1 MSFDIFDL
9 DLSSFIADNIW
20 ILLLVPIILL
30 FGVSFGWKKLIGLYQ
45 MQGKPLRPLGVI
57 VKEATSLMFKED
69 IYCVVTRKGEN
80 VESLLWLTW
89 TFFWKWLTS
98 LTIAIFTLSILNL
111 FEVLPIKLNNAV
123 MGWAWFIVIL
133 IWLYGV
139 GHLRK
144 VFAHRFSI
152 LEKMF
157 NVASSEMKYDGGANA
172 KIYIYQY
179 VLISGW
185 KQVYYPEETQIMYSV
200 NRFKAT
206 EQGRQNAFQAA
217 FDSSVTDKNSWSY
230 EWDTANNRV
239 ICTPIPFLPS
249 NVSYPFPDKHPWN
262 EFPLGK
268 TFGDEEVVWDVAT
281 LPHILVAGTTGS
293 GKSVTQRT
301 ILLHAMQSPD
311 WRVLL
316 IDPKQ
321 VELSQ
326 YPGHPNVLK
335 LATEIE
341 EAFALIQQLEQEMMN
356 RYARMKESGVNYFKS
371 LATVPPAILLMV
383 DEVFALLEITAG
395 ASRTDPI
402 IKEQNEMK
410 AAMTLL
416 VGKIARLGRA
426 AGIHM
431 VLATQRPDA
440 KVLPGEVKA
449 NLDAR
454 IAQGRMDKTPS
465 FMTLDSDAAT
475 KIPAIKGR
483 AVYRAGGDG
492 VIEFQAYFLAPENLP
507 EFLELSAMI
516 VRGEGDFLF
525 EDDEPEVTEPQQS
538 TREKIKFKKPE
549 IKFNLGDKFNNWVEK
564 KKLEMEE
571 NEARAGRSTAEP
583 KSKVIE
589 TQGGYIDAAPIKAQ
603 VQYTPAEERARIEQE
618 ALKELGGAQSA
629 SSFKDET
636 FTNIV
641 TPSDIKKAE
650 TLFSPEDVKT
660 ESFDFEYPE
669 DDFYDDYDSL
679 VTQEEN
685 IQSDSTSNNY
695 EIEDD
700 IFDFDDE
707 DLEIVNFEEEERAEK
722 ASRTRLAKPENLSE
736 DTLIEDANL
745 NDEYDTIDDF
755 ENYEPQSRA
764 EETFNI
770 ETKLTVAD
778 VLRIA
783 AERGVPIP
791 ASELLAALKAEA
803 AAQAG
808 IKQPATQKI
817 VETKTIR
824 EEASKTA
831 PTVSAKY
838 EAVKPQLRQNNAV
851 PAPVTPTNRI
861 PSPPKL
867 NKESA
872 EILAKA
878 DFGEHLLDPEEVSG
892 ENLPPWMVNTDLDN
906 IEPATFNPQGNKIP
920 GIERNPEDFL
930 RPPNT
935 EESGEPVIKPKR
947 PKLF

>member
-1 MSFDIFDL
+1 
-9 DLSSFIADNIW
+9 
-20 ILLLVPIILL
+20 
-30 FGVSFGWKKLIGLYQ
+30 

-57 VKEATSLMFKED
+57 IREATSLMFKED
-69 IYCVVTRKGEN
+69 IYCVITRKGEN

-98 LTIAIFTLSILNL
+98 LTLTLFALSIVNL
-111 FEVLPIKLNNAV
+111 FDILPIKLNNGVLA
-123 MGWAWFIVIL
+123 WAWFAIIL
-133 IWLYGV
+133 IWLYGI

-239 ICTPIPFLPS
+239 ICSPIPFLPS

-341 EAFALIQQLEQEMMN
+341 EAYALIQQLEQEMMN
-356 RYARMKESGVNYFKS
+356 RYARMKESGVNYFRS

-383 DEVFALLEITAG
+383 DEVFALLELTAG
-395 ASRTDPI
+395 ASRTDPV

-426 AGIHM
+426 AGVHM

-525 EDDEPEVTEPQQS
+525 EDDEPEIVEATQVKK
-538 TREKIKFKKPE
+538 EKVKFKKPE
-549 IKFNLGDKFNNWVEK
+549 IKFNLGEKFNSWVEK

-571 NEARAGRSTAEP
+571 NEARAGRSTPQEQSPKNSAEA
-583 KSKVIE
+583 
-589 TQGGYIDAAPIKAQ
+589 GYLDTAPQNKM
-603 VQYTPAEERARIEQE
+603 QYTPLEERARIEAE
-618 ALKELGGAQSA
+618 ALKELNSEAAGGG
-629 SSFKDET
+629 FKDET

-641 TPSDIKKAE
+641 VPSEIKKAE
-650 TLFSPEDVKT
+650 TLFSPEDIKT
-660 ESFDFEYPE
+660 EAFDFEYPE
-669 DDFYDDYDSL
+669 DDFYDDDYESL
-679 VTQEEN
+679 AAGDKNDGLAVADN
-685 IQSDSTSNNY
+685 LYAD
-695 EIEDD
+695 EDD

-722 ASRTRLAKPENLSE
+722 ASR
-736 DTLIEDANL
+736 L
-745 NDEYDTIDDF
+745 NEAESIGNIDLLDDINSLDEYDTIDDF
-755 ENYEPQSRA
+755 ENYEA
-764 EETFNI
+764 EDQQEEVFSVETS
-770 ETKLTVAD
+770 LTVAD

-803 AAQAG
+803 AAQASGKAG
-808 IKQPATQKI
+808 ISRKPENNVPAVKQADPINK
-817 VETKTIR
+817 
-824 EEASKTA
+824 SSA
-831 PTVSAKY
+831 PQYAP
-838 EAVKPQLRQNNAV
+838 VKPQLRQNATQQ
-851 PAPVTPTNRI
+851 PSAPTNRI
-861 PSPPKL
+861 PAPPKL
-867 NKESA
+867 NQESA
-872 EILAKA
+872 ELLAKA

-892 ENLPPWMVNTDLDN
+892 ENLPPWMVGTDLDN
-906 IEPATFNPQGNKIP
+906 VEPATFNPKGNKIP
-920 GIERNPEDFL
+920 GIDRNPEDFL
-930 RPPNT
+930 RPPEANI
-935 EESGEPVIKPKR
+935 EESPAAKPKR